1 MTTYFLLANN
11 KLNLKNNL
19 SFDKNAQ
26 IIIFNKSIYL
36 NQIKHN
42 NISIISRIRTS
53 FLKDPKIEDE
63 MYAGLKEIAKY
74 QNQFKTICFYNSA
87 RYMNENIKNLFIDK
101 IQKFSIEKEK
111 IIEIDK
117 YVENLK
123 KEIAYPKYKNMSTGL
138 IYYNYLQKKEPGCK
152 ILLAGFTSEVN
163 KNYHHASWERNYF
176 KKELNSGRC
185 EILW

>member
-1 MTTYFLLANN
+1 MKYILLANN
-11 KLNLKNNL
+11 SNFNTNIRIEENDTLVLFNYLIPFKEK
-19 SFDKNAQ
+19 
-26 IIIFNKSIYL
+26 IIPKHENKIWVL
-36 NQIKHN
+36 RINQSVFYNK
-42 NISIISRIRTS
+42 NIS
-53 FLKDPKIEDE
+53 KI
-63 MYAGLKEIAKY
+63 YAGSELLFKY
-74 QNQFKTICFYNSA
+74 EKLFKKICFYNSPK
-87 RYMNENIKNLFIDK
+87 YLPENIQKISIKEIDMINK
-101 IQKFSIEKEK
+101 PEK

-185 EILW
+185 EMLW